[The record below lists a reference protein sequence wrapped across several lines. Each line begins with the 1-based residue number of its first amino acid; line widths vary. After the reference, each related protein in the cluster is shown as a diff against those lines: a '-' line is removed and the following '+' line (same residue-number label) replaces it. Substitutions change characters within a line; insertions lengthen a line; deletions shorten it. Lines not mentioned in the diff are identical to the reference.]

1 MAICFISIDFNELTK
16 NPFPPMPLKKFV
28 LLLFCFHLAQTL
40 TYGDVQKTQKI
51 RLNLQKVIDI
61 AQDSSLHAFID
72 KNRYLADYWDYRTY
86 KARFLPT
93 LNLHTRPFNFTRAVT
108 EEYNWEDSSY
118 QYIEQQDLNS
128 YFNLSVN
135 QNIALTGG
143 RLYLDSDFGRIQNFY
158 NDDIQ
163 YSATPIRIG
172 YRQGLFDFNW
182 LKWQK
187 KIAPLKFQRAK
198 RNFIQ
203 QREEIAER
211 SVRYFFNLLLAQISL
226 EIEKT
231 KYANADTLYKDGK
244 RRFKKDSVSQEDLY
258 SLELSK
264 IKALNSLQQTENW
277 VKRAE
282 NRLIA
287 FLRLKEKVS
296 IELISPDDIPQL
308 SIEAAQALAKAH
320 KNNPNM
326 LWHKQRRIQA
336 EQNVVRAKKRRY
348 NADLSVSFGLN
359 QSNGSI
365 KNAYDNLL
373 DQEKIRI
380 NVNIPIVDWGLTQ
393 KRYNLAK
400 KNQQVINAQM
410 EQSEIEFD
418 QDIKRTVDEFNLQ
431 KKIVRRAAQAD
442 TLASKTYE
450 LVKQRF
456 MGGKID
462 IVKLN
467 SAQQDKISSRKKYI
481 EELEQYWDYY
491 YEIRQMTMYDFCRK
505 QELTVNFSKLTQSNG
520 LNPIRGDIMHH

>member
-198 RNFIQ
+198 RNFID
-203 QREEIAER
+203 RK
-211 SVRYFFNLLLAQISL
+211 SV
-226 EIEKT
+226 
-231 KYANADTLYKDGK
+231 
-244 RRFKKDSVSQEDLY
+244 V
-258 SLELSK
+258 
-264 IKALNSLQQTENW
+264 
-277 VKRAE
+277 
-282 NRLIA
+282 
-287 FLRLKEKVS
+287 
-296 IELISPDDIPQL
+296 
-308 SIEAAQALAKAH
+308 
-320 KNNPNM
+320 
-326 LWHKQRRIQA
+326 
-336 EQNVVRAKKRRY
+336 
-348 NADLSVSFGLN
+348 
-359 QSNGSI
+359 
-365 KNAYDNLL
+365 
-373 DQEKIRI
+373 
-380 NVNIPIVDWGLTQ
+380 
-393 KRYNLAK
+393 
-400 KNQQVINAQM
+400 
-410 EQSEIEFD
+410 
-418 QDIKRTVDEFNLQ
+418 
-431 KKIVRRAAQAD
+431 
-442 TLASKTYE
+442 
-450 LVKQRF
+450 
-456 MGGKID
+456 
-462 IVKLN
+462 
-467 SAQQDKISSRKKYI
+467 
-481 EELEQYWDYY
+481 
-491 YEIRQMTMYDFCRK
+491 
-505 QELTVNFSKLTQSNG
+505 
-520 LNPIRGDIMHH
+520 